1 MDMTEILT
9 VDELAEMLKMSR
21 SLIYELAKER
31 TRSGDLRENPIPV
44 LRIGTAM
51 RFRKNDVDAW
61 IEKLAAH
68 GR

>member
-1 MDMTEILT
+1 MTEILT

-21 SLIYELAKER
+21 SQIYELAKER